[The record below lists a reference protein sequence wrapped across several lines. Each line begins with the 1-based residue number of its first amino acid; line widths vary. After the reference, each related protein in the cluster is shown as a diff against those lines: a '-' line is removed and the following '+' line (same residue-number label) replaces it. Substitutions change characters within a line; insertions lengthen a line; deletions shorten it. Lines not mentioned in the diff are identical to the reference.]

1 MEIRQRE
8 IQDLKVGLEVQQI
21 FTESL
26 SKLRI
31 IFARK
36 KMF

>member
-26 SKLRI
+26 SKSWT